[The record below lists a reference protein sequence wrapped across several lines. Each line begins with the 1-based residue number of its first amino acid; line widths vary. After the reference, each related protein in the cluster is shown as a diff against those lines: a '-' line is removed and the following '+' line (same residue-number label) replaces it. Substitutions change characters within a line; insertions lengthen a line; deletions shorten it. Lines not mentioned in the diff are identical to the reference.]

1 MRSSRT
7 LYIFDFDDTLIKSDA
22 QVIIHHPEGTSSR
35 LNSTEFAQYKERPGD
50 EFDFS
55 QFEIYPPGGQTISS
69 TFKKLQKVA
78 QNFGPR
84 NVIIL
89 TARNLSQP
97 VRQFLK
103 DQGLGINIPI
113 IAVGSSN
120 PSAKAAYVIK
130 RLDTGNYDG
139 VHVYEDNFKNI
150 DAIQKVVN
158 DAGISFDY
166 TLVTINEIKLNKH
179 EYLRKFIRYMLM
191 EEKEKL

>member
-1 MRSSRT
+1 
-7 LYIFDFDDTLIKSDA
+7 
-22 QVIIHHPEGTSSR
+22 
-35 LNSTEFAQYKERPGD
+35 
-50 EFDFS
+50 
-55 QFEIYPPGGQTISS
+55 ISS

-89 TARNLSQP
+89 TARNLAQP

-130 RLDTGNYDG
+130 RLGAGNYDG

-191 EEKEKL
+191 EEKEKM